1 MTLKEGYQYG
11 IQLLEEA
18 GVQEARLD
26 AWILL
31 EEATQVTRATYYADS
46 DITITKE
53 AKKQYMQWLDKRAM
67 RIPLQ
72 HILGYQEF
80 MGLRFLVTPAV
91 LIPRQDTETLVE
103 YTETLLQDKA
113 KAETEAKPKT
123 EVNVKPKA
131 EVNVKPNAKTE
142 VKAKAKVLDM
152 CTGSGCI
159 IISLMKRNAELVGSA
174 VDISHAALEVA
185 RENAKQLGVKVDFVQ
200 SDLFEGVQGT
210 YEVIVSNPPY
220 IKEDEILQ
228 LEKEVQNFDPFVA
241 LSGGKDGLKFYQIIV
256 DESRA
261 HLVQGGSLVLEIGA
275 EQARDVSEMMRLRGF
290 EEVQVFQ
297 DLTGLDRIVH
307 GVYNK

>member
-113 KAETEAKPKT
+113 NAETKA
-123 EVNVKPKA
+123 KPKA

-142 VKAKAKVLDM
+142 VKENAKPKATVLDM

-159 IISLMKRNAELVGSA
+159 ILSLMKRNAELVGSA

-241 LSGGKDGLKFYQIIV
+241 LSGGKDGLRFYQIIV

-290 EEVQVFQ
+290 EGVQVFQ

>member
-103 YTETLLQDKA
+103 YTETLLRNKA
-113 KAETEAKPKT
+113 KAETKA
-123 EVNVKPKA
+123 KPKA
-131 EVNVKPNAKTE
+131 EVNVKPNVKTE
-142 VKAKAKVLDM
+142 VKEDAKSKAKVLDM

-159 IISLMKRNAELVGSA
+159 ILSLMKRNAELVGSA
-174 VDISHAALEVA
+174 VDISHAALEGA

-241 LSGGKDGLKFYQIIV
+241 LSGGKDGLRFYQIIV

-275 EQARDVSEMMRLRGF
+275 EQAQDVSEMMRLRGF

>member
-113 KAETEAKPKT
+113 NAETKA
-123 EVNVKPKA
+123 KPKA

-142 VKAKAKVLDM
+142 VKENAKPKATVLDM

-159 IISLMKRNAELVGSA
+159 ILSLMKRNAELVGSA

-241 LSGGKDGLKFYQIIV
+241 LSGGKDGLRFYQIIV

-275 EQARDVSEMMRLRGF
+275 EQAQDVSEMMRLRGF
-290 EEVQVFQ
+290 EGVQVFQ